1 LNRIFRSIAPL
12 VMLSVAAGTMLT
24 TVSSPALAQAPAVR
38 ADFAAMLDKGGQVLV
53 TIKYI
58 LSQEGEE
65 QENEVTGVLIA
76 GDGLVLSSN
85 FFFGGGPFGG
95 GATPKDIKVLHGDD
109 TVGVD
114 AKFIARDTELGLAW
128 LKVDKA
134 PDKPYPFVD
143 FSKHAEAKV
152 GDDLFTVRKMG
163 KFFGQAYQIAEGR
176 ISAVV
181 SKPRT
186 LMIPT
191 IGLATRSELTLPLY
205 NASGQVVGVN
215 TYILPDEEEMQG
227 GAEAMKG
234 AEYGMILPAKD
245 VVEATAKAL
254 ENAAKAPAPAEEPK
268 TEEAPKSEAAPEGQ
282 PK

>member
-1 LNRIFRSIAPL
+1 
-12 VMLSVAAGTMLT
+12 MLSVAAGTMVT
-24 TVSSPALAQAPAVR
+24 TVSSPAQAQAPAAR

-95 GATPKDIKVLHGDD
+95 GATPKDIKILHGDD

-134 PDKPYPFVD
+134 PEKPYPFVD

-176 ISAVV
+176 VSAVV

-205 NASGQVVGVN
+205 NTAGQVVGVN

-254 ENAAKAPAPAEEPK
+254 ENAAKAPP
-268 TEEAPKSEAAPEGQ
+268 EEAKPEEGKTQEEPKSEAAPEGQ

>member
-12 VMLSVAAGTMLT
+12 ALMAAAAGAVVM
-24 TVSSPALAQAPAVR
+24 TVASPALAQAAPAPAK
-38 ADFAAMLDKGGQVLV
+38 ADFSEMLEKGGQSLV

-58 LSQEGEE
+58 LSDEGEE

-128 LKVDKA
+128 IKVDKA
-134 PDKPYPFVD
+134 PDKPFPFVD

-152 GDDLFTVRKMG
+152 GDELFTVRKMG
-163 KFFGQAYQIAEGR
+163 KFFGQAFQIAEGR
-176 ISAVV
+176 VAAAVT
-181 SKPRT
+181 KPRN
-186 LMIPT
+186 LLIPT

-205 NASGQVVGVN
+205 NTSGEVIGVN

-245 VVEATAKAL
+245 VLEATAKAL
-254 ENAAKAPAPAEEPK
+254 ENAAKAPAEETK
-268 TEEAPKSEAAPEGQ
+268 TEEAPQGEAMPEGQ

>member
-1 LNRIFRSIAPL
+1 
-12 VMLSVAAGTMLT
+12 MLSVAAGTMLT

-205 NASGQVVGVN
+205 NA
-215 TYILPDEEEMQG
+215 
-227 GAEAMKG
+227 MKG